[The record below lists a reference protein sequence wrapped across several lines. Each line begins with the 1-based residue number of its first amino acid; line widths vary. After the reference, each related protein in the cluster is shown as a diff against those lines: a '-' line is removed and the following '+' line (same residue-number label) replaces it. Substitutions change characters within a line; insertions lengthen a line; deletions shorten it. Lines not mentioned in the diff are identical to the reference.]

1 MKIQDLRRNVGDNGL
16 LIWPLRVWTS
26 HGGDSFAVSQHA
38 VLAGVRRIG
47 DRLTIAVKYDN
58 REHTGSLDACRRG
71 GRSGAPRS
79 PRYRDRDAGRPQ
91 SRGNHLG
98 GGSDPVVSR
107 LLHDLYAFLQEHRR
121 CGELASRRQ

>member
-1 MKIQDLRRNVGDNGL
+1 MIRRKGQEHEKKFAAMKIQDLRRNVGDNRL

-58 REHTGSLDACRRG
+58 REHTGSLEWDPPPAVEAVEAVLR
-71 GRSGAPRS
+71 A
-79 PRYRDRDAGRPQ
+79 Y
-91 SRGNHLG
+91 LG
-98 GGSDPVVSR
+98 IEIGMLG
-107 LLHDLYAFLQEHRR
+107 DLNV
-121 CGELASRRQ
+121 GDTI